1 MLIRQPHA
9 STSPRPRLARPPVPM
24 SFRRLSWG
32 LLAAL
37 IFFARLAHAQTR
49 TVAVVYDDSGS
60 MGNPANPTASW
71 RYANYALQSFVGL
84 LAPQDALSVVRMSAP
99 TTPVPIDLGNQAA
112 QIATIRATPH
122 AAGGT
127 PYDAVQ
133 TAMETLA
140 KAARDEAAAGTEA
153 SEKWLIVITD
163 GQFTEDALT
172 PEQDAALRDEIRRFL
187 QETGART
194 VLLLIGDLDDAVTRV
209 WEEEAQARRYEAQ
222 DRTQIVDR
230 MRRIAADIT
239 SRSDQPLPIGI
250 SGSTATLDTELPLR
264 RVTALQHEEDAA
276 LLATLQRARTG
287 SEALRASAPLALS
300 MPAGS
305 ADPVFG
311 RIHHVQGARPDA
323 VIPGG
328 RVALEFN
335 KAVSARSLQVLPE
348 VAARLE
354 VWLTDAKGVPL
365 PVAAGVHEVCAGEP
379 FHVRATLLSPTGDTL
394 VRQVR
399 RPQQFRLEGQYGAQ
413 RAPLAAAGG
422 GAFFERAFASDERP
436 TPVSVSAAYPGYFNY
451 RSRIFTVRGV
461 ECRPRSLALRVA
473 RPFRG
478 KVTALEEAP
487 PAEVAPTAD
496 GLPVPAD
503 ELARW
508 TLTRVDDERLKVD
521 VERSPIGWR
530 LKPRKTWGLACCTP
544 TGTIPVEVEAK
555 SPNPREPAVRLVV
568 PVEVEDASFWRK
580 CGWLILTVLAILLLA
595 WYLVRLFRKRRFC
608 PGSEIVYQ
616 RFGRAAGRPV
626 TYGLPGKNL
635 FVRWLVPTKAERRSV
650 EGVTFE
656 AGMRCSYI
664 LIPPEAQDEDMRV
677 AGEPVEDPGRRPL
690 RLAQGDQLEVR
701 RGTQREV
708 YTYSGR

>member
-1 MLIRQPHA
+1 M
-9 STSPRPRLARPPVPM
+9 
-24 SFRRLSWG
+24 RRLSWG
-32 LLAAL
+32 LLATL
-37 IFFARLAHAQTR
+37 LFAVRIAHAQTR

-60 MGNPANPTASW
+60 MGNPQNPTASW
-71 RYANYALQSFVGL
+71 RYANYALQTFVGL
-84 LAPQDALSVVRMSAP
+84 LAPRDALSVVRMSAP
-99 TTPVPIDLGNQAA
+99 TTPVAIDLGSQAT
-112 QIATIRATPH
+112 QIAAIRATPH
-122 AAGGT
+122 AGGGT

-140 KAARDEAAAGTEA
+140 KTAREQAAAGTEV
-153 SEKWLIVITD
+153 SEKWLIIITD

-187 QETGART
+187 PATGART

-222 DRTQIVDR
+222 DRSQIVER
-230 MRRIAADIT
+230 MRQIAADIT
-239 SRSDQPLPIGI
+239 SRSDQPLPVTI

-264 RVTALQHEEDAA
+264 RVTLLQHEDDAA
-276 LLATLQRARTG
+276 RLAALQRARTG
-287 SEALRASAPLALS
+287 AEALRASEPLALA
-300 MPAGS
+300 MPLAS
-305 ADPVFG
+305 ADRVFG

-328 RVALEFN
+328 RVTLELDRPVT
-335 KAVSARSLQVLPE
+335 AQQLQVLPE

-354 VWLTDAKGVPL
+354 VWLTDGEGRPL
-365 PVAAGVHEVCAGEP
+365 PVAAGVHEVCSGEP

-399 RPQQFRLEGQYGAQ
+399 RPEQFRLEGQYGAQ
-413 RAPLAAAGG
+413 RAPLAAGR

-451 RSRIFTVRGV
+451 RSRVFTVRGV
-461 ECRPRSLALRVA
+461 ECRPRALALRTL

-478 KVTALEEAP
+478 KVTELEEAP

-496 GLPVPAD
+496 GLPVAAD

-521 VERSPIGWR
+521 VERSPVGWR

-555 SPNPREPAVRLVV
+555 SPNPREPAVRLLV
-568 PVEVEDASFWRK
+568 PVEVEDASFWAK
-580 CGWLILTVLAILLLA
+580 CGWLILTALALLLLA
-595 WYLVRLFRKRRFC
+595 WYLIRLFRKRRFC

-635 FVRWLVPTKAERRSV
+635 FIRWLVPTKAERRSV

-664 LIPPEAQDEDMRV
+664 LIPPEAQTEDMRV

-701 RGTQREV
+701 RGAQREV